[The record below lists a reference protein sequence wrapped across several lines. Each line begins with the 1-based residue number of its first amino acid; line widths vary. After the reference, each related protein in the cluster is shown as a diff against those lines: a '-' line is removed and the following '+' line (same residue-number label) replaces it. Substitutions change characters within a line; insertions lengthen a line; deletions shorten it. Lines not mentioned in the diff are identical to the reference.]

1 MAGINIACT
10 ARINIQ
16 LGSLA
21 IMCKRQPTNVMYC
34 YHNMF
39 VCLRI
44 APHWQDRFGK
54 KYIFQFGRLEIEG
67 NHKYA
72 YLLAPPVYLCIWSK
86 RKNGIL
92 QFGRLETLQIFVK
105 GLLFILIGR
114 SFVVLCNKKQYH
126 VSRWCGF
133 NSQVSSICKKKARFL
148 IKVCNVKQFIIGCF
162 IQIHLQQRCLG
173 PSWRT
178 WIYVKT
184 DTGKSWRTW
193 LYVKT

>member
-1 MAGINIACT
+1 MTNNTYLSCHDFKHHQTSPYQAFSDDYDHMISIMVGINIACT

-105 GLLFILIGR
+105 ALLFHFDWSVIR
-114 SFVVLCNKKQYH
+114 CS
-126 VSRWCGF
+126 
-133 NSQVSSICKKKARFL
+133 
-148 IKVCNVKQFIIGCF
+148 
-162 IQIHLQQRCLG
+162 LQ
-173 PSWRT
+173 
-178 WIYVKT
+178 
-184 DTGKSWRTW
+184 
-193 LYVKT
+193 